1 MKKLSFYVVKF
12 IKKGWLQSFDKAI
25 FLKSVDFFRIC
36 TTSPKQ
42 MTQFFQ
48 IRKFEGQWEVSSSEI
63 THPPIY
69 QKVKEWKLMF
79 FMKKKT
85 SKMSNF
91 HYLQPDLHPSC
102 TDVVEPINMLNQEKH
117 NHS

>member
-1 MKKLSFYVVKF
+1 
-12 IKKGWLQSFDKAI
+12 
-25 FLKSVDFFRIC
+25 
-36 TTSPKQ
+36 
-42 MTQFFQ
+42 
-48 IRKFEGQWEVSSSEI
+48 
-63 THPPIY
+63 
-69 QKVKEWKLMF
+69 MF
-79 FMKKKT
+79 FMKKKP